1 MKERGWECYG
11 VDFRAPDGVELPPD
25 INFRFGALEKIAFP
39 ENFFQAISAWGV
51 FEHLI
56 SPKNYFKET
65 SRILTEDGLLI
76 LLVPNARSLWSRYA
90 YKEDIPRHLHFF
102 TARSIGRYAEE
113 SGLSVTKVEYT
124 NSIYSRPATAV
135 DMFRIKF
142 LRAAGVPW
150 KKIHRPQP
158 SRYLNLVAVLGELLG
173 RMLVHPRIEE
183 MLGVSGMMVIKL
195 TK

>member
-1 MKERGWECYG
+1 MKQRGWECYG
-11 VDFRAPDGVELPPD
+11 VDFRAPGSVELPSGID
-25 INFRFGALEKIAFP
+25 FRFGTLEEMGYPKS
-39 ENFFQAISAWGV
+39 FFQAITAWGV
-51 FEHLI
+51 FEHLF

-65 SRILTEDGLLI
+65 SRILKEDGLLI
-76 LLVPNARSLWSRYA
+76 LLVPNARSLWSRHA
-90 YKEDIPRHLHFF
+90 CKEDIPRHLHFF

-113 SGLSVTKVEYT
+113 TGLSVTKVEYT
-124 NSIYSRPATAV
+124 NRIYSRPATGV

-150 KKIHRPQP
+150 KEIHRPQP
-158 SRYLNLVAVLGELLG
+158 TRYLNLVADLGGLLG

-183 MLGVSGMMVIKL
+183 FLGISGMMVVRL